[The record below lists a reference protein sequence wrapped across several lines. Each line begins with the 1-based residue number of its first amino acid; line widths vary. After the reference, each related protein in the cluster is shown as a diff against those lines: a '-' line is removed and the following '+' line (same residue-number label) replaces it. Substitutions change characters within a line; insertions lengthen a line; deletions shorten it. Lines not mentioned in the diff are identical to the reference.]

1 MKLVVFTIVYINLS
15 VLAQVKFKVPSRDEM
30 PEASMLCIDSTEYMR
45 NGDFFPNRL
54 MGVQE
59 ASNLLCNAK
68 MQQNQE
74 NTLGFLT
81 FGGLACNVVETLTA
95 DVDRVITSI
104 TQVPLSGKRPHF
116 ARALQIASLALTHR
130 INPRAEKRIIMFV
143 GSPILDDGQELAKLA
158 KKLRKDNYAVD
169 IVSFGVNENVP
180 ILEAFIEN
188 VNKDGNSRLLVV
200 QEGASITDSLMSS
213 AVFLGNDAVAAADG
227 SGAAPAGARAAFE
240 FGVDPSVDPELAMV
254 LRMSMEEEMRRQEAL
269 AAQQA
274 APAAPAPAAAVVPP
288 QALASSETNQ
298 ELTEDEELA
307 LALKMSED
315 EEKANATQVNPEA
328 QAALDD
334 EEFMNQLQTSLEE
347 KKPEKKANDD
357 ES

>member
-1 MKLVVFTIVYINLS
+1 MLNAHQRKQHHIFT
-15 VLAQVKFKVPSRDEM
+15 M

-45 NGDFFPNRL
+45 NGDYFPNRL

-104 TQVPLSGKRPHF
+104 TQVPLSGRKPHF

-130 INPRAEKRIIMFV
+130 INPRAEKRIIVFV
-143 GSPILDDGQELAKLA
+143 GSPIIEDDQELTKLA
-158 KKLRKDNYAVD
+158 KRLRKDNYAVD
-169 IVSFGVNENVP
+169 VVSFGVSDNVP
-180 ILEAFIEN
+180 ILQAFIEN

-213 AVFLGNDAVAAADG
+213 AVFLGNDAVAATEGGAG
-227 SGAAPAGARAAFE
+227 SAAAGARGAFD

-274 APAAPAPAAAVVPP
+274 APAAAPAVASQPSASVV
-288 QALASSETNQ
+288 EGTQ

-307 LALKMSED
+307 LALKLSEE
-315 EEKANATQVNPEA
+315 EEKAASNPPAVNAEA
-328 QAALDD
+328 LAALDD
-334 EEFMNQLQTSLEE
+334 EEFMSQLQSSLEE
-347 KKPEKKANDD
+347 KKPAKKTNDD